1 VAVRV
6 LFVLPSLSGGGAER
20 AVLRLLEH
28 LPRSRVEPQLA
39 LVARRGER
47 LEEVPGDVVL
57 HDLRTGRVR
66 WAALPLARLAWR
78 VRPQVIFAT
87 LGHLNLLL
95 LAIRGA
101 LPRGTRLVVR
111 EANPA
116 SAVLEGLRS
125 GRAWACGYR
134 TLYPRADAIVC
145 PSRAVLE
152 DLATRFGIPR
162 ARLRHIPN
170 PIDPEAIR
178 REARGAPSPYPSPGC
193 HVLAVGRLAA
203 QKGHALLLEAF
214 ARLSRRIAD
223 AELWVLGEGPE
234 RARLEAKARELGI
247 DGRVHLPGYV
257 RNPFAWMGHA
267 SVFVQSSRFEGLPNA
282 LLEALALGV
291 PAVALDEPGG
301 TREALEG
308 VPGTTLVTR
317 PSATDLADAIEVALA
332 IRGAE
337 RPSLPHAFRPSHVV
351 RAYVDLFESLASG
364 DAPSG

>member
-6 LFVLPSLSGGGAER
+6 LFVLPSLCGGGAER
-20 AVLRLLEH
+20 TVLRLLEH

-39 LVARRGER
+39 LVARKGER
-47 LEEVPGDVVL
+47 VDEVPDDVVL
-57 HDLRTGRVR
+57 HDLGAGRVR
-66 WAALPLARLAWR
+66 WAALSLARVAWR
-78 VRPQVIFAT
+78 VRPRVIFST

-95 LAIRGA
+95 LATRGA

-111 EANPA
+111 EANTA
-116 SAVLEGLRS
+116 SAVLEGLRFRR
-125 GRAWACGYR
+125 GWALAYR
-134 TLYPRADAIVC
+134 KLYPRADAIVC

-152 DLATRFGIPR
+152 DLATRLSIPR
-162 ARLRHIPN
+162 GRLRHIPN

-178 REARGAPSPYPSPGC
+178 REARCEPSPYPSPGC
-193 HVLAVGRLAA
+193 HVVAVGRLAP

-257 RNPFAWMGHA
+257 RNPFAWMGPA

-308 VPGTTLVTR
+308 VPGTTLVSR
-317 PSATDLADAIEVALA
+317 PCAVDLADAIEIALA
-332 IRGAE
+332 IRAGE
-337 RPSLPHAFRPSHVV
+337 RPSLPYAFRPAPVV
-351 RAYVDLFESLASG
+351 RAYVDLFDSLASG
-364 DAPSG
+364 EASSG